1 MTEFGGQDAFF
12 LISDDQSVATS
23 SNGFYLKASSSATVI
38 PNVDRSLRFASG
50 VPIAQDNE
58 SDLTVLTQYCWKRE
72 QKTWTEY
79 DDSSYMTGLKQVSY
93 FSDK

>member
-1 MTEFGGQDAFF
+1 MTEFGGQDALF

-23 SNGFYLKASSSATVI
+23 SNAFYLKASSSATVI

-58 SDLTVLTQYCWKRE
+58 SDTGANAILLEEGTENLTVL
-72 QKTWTEY
+72 WT
-79 DDSSYMTGLKQVSY
+79 SSI
-93 FSDK
+93 